1 MLSVII
7 LSVIMLKVIMLNVV
21 ILSVIMFNVVA
32 PSNAI
37 ILSKS
42 NDCLE
47 DLFISAIK
55 PTFSAD
61 ADDDDDADVL
71 FLSILVIYGAQSY
84 RANAL
89 A

>member
-7 LSVIMLKVIMLNVV
+7 LSVIILNVIMVNVA

-47 DLFISAIK
+47 DLFISDIK
-55 PTFSAD
+55 PTSSTD
-61 ADDDDDADVL
+61 ADDDDADVL

-84 RANAL
+84 RTYAL
-89 A
+89 AS